1 MKDVNQPTKKSL
13 WLVLDKQLYIFMIC
27 FIIATIF
34 WLLLALSNE
43 YNTALSFPVNYVN
56 MPGKKVIM
64 NELPSKINVNLKTTG
79 FKILSFGLKKEQKPL
94 EIDVAEKFSNTKI
107 NVDFFALPTSFFLQ
121 DFSRELGKDVAIV
134 RFDPDSIVFNFSDI
148 ITKRIPVTFFYKAD
162 FEKQYDST
170 GNAYVV
176 PAAIDVFGPPSL
188 IQKLTS
194 VSTDS
199 IFLSNLKAPVK
210 KKVKLIPNH
219 LLSYSSAEVEF
230 RLPVEKF
237 TEGTEEIEIHPV
249 NVAYGYSLKTF
260 PDKVKVRYLV
270 SISNY
275 NKVDASMFDA
285 IVQGGEKGNRPGSK
299 LEVSIITKPS
309 FIRITRLEPEKVDY
323 ILRKQ

>member
-1 MKDVNQPTKKSL
+1 
-13 WLVLDKQLYIFMIC
+13 
-27 FIIATIF
+27 
-34 WLLLALSNE
+34 
-43 YNTALSFPVNYVN
+43 
-56 MPGKKVIM
+56 
-64 NELPSKINVNLKTTG
+64 
-79 FKILSFGLKKEQKPL
+79 
-94 EIDVAEKFSNTKI
+94 
-107 NVDFFALPTSFFLQ
+107 
-121 DFSRELGKDVAIV
+121 
-134 RFDPDSIVFNFSDI
+134 
-148 ITKRIPVTFFYKAD
+148 
-162 FEKQYDST
+162 
-170 GNAYVV
+170 
-176 PAAIDVFGPPSL
+176 
-188 IQKLTS
+188 
-194 VSTDS
+194 
-199 IFLSNLKAPVK
+199 
-210 KKVKLIPNH
+210 LIPNH